1 MKARIITVG
10 NGQGIILPSAI
21 LKKLKI
27 IQLA

>member
-1 MKARIITVG
+1 MKARIISDG
-10 NGQGIILPSAI
+10 NGPGIILQSAI

>member
-10 NGQGIILPSAI
+10 NGQGIILQSAF